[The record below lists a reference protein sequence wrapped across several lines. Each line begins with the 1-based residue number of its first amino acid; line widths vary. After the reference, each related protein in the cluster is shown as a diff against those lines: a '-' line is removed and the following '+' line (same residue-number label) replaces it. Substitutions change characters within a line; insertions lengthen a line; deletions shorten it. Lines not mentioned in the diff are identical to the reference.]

1 MTISFLDKRIT
12 PVQKPQILAVQQNM
26 QFDLYFQQEPT
37 TYRGAGSKL
46 DKPYV
51 YPCFKTEYSYEMRQ
65 CATSKPKCVFY
76 QLKKKSRKLFL
87 LTFDA

>member
-26 QFDLYFQQEPT
+26 QFVFSLEPT
-37 TYRGAGSKL
+37 TYRGARSKL
-46 DKPYV
+46 DKP

-65 CATSKPKCVFY
+65 CATSKPKCF
-76 QLKKKSRKLFL
+76 F
-87 LTFDA
+87 TN